1 MKPLNRLLCVIAAT
15 AIGVLFALGGSSAP
29 RAAAADGCITA
40 LPLSWSVSSHYA
52 AAWTKRLQV
61 SVHTNGPEI
70 YNLNVTL
77 STFGGDILGKAA
89 LSRPL
94 TSNGRLSIK
103 LRFPMQPGAYTLY
116 FMGEPNPDPSCGP
129 KHDSSTI
136 RLSGCQTP
144 LPIKIVK
151 PPQGYADSYQGR
163 YSFYVSDPTGVLL
176 EGLSASLSTFEGQVA
191 GTVKIPVLFGK
202 LHVSIPLRRAL
213 EPAPE
218 RYTVDISGYPPGR
231 PRSCGA
237 GQASRTVTFH

>member
-1 MKPLNRLLCVIAAT
+1 
-15 AIGVLFALGGSSAP
+15 
-29 RAAAADGCITA
+29 

-52 AAWTKRLQV
+52 AAWTKRLRI

-70 YNLNVTL
+70 HNLNVTL
-77 STFGGDILGKAA
+77 ATFGGDVLGKAA
-89 LSRPL
+89 LSGPL
-94 TSNGRLSIK
+94 SSNGRLSIK

-116 FMGEPNPDPSCGP
+116 FVGEPNPDPSCGP

-136 RLSGCQTP
+136 RLASCQTP
-144 LPIKIVK
+144 LPVKIVN

-163 YSFYVSDPTGVLL
+163 YSFDVSDPTGVLL

-191 GTVKIPVLFGK
+191 GSVKIPVLFGK
-202 LHVSIPLRRAL
+202 LHVSIPLRQAL